1 LELLSILS
9 DRAVVKQSETGSKE
23 RAPEDRSQY
32 KGILKGEIL
41 EFIRKESGKIN
52 DAIANY

>member
-1 LELLSILS
+1 MELLSILG

-32 KGILKGEIL
+32 KRILKGEIL
-41 EFIRKESGKIN
+41 EFIRKESEKIN

>member
-1 LELLSILS
+1 MELLSILS
-9 DRAVVKQSETGSKE
+9 DRAVVKQSETGRKE

-32 KGILKGEIL
+32 KRILKGEIL
-41 EFIRKESGKIN
+41 EFIRKESEKIN